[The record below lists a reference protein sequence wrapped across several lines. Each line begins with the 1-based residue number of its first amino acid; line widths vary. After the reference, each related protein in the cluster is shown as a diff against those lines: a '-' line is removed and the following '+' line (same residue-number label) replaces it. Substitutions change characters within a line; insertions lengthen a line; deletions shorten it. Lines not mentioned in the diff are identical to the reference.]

1 MLLLVVL
8 FAAADLKDWGSSPQA
23 YFMTKAE
30 RAQWAAITND
40 ADAQQF
46 IDRFIASKGPDF
58 VAEVAARAAMADK
71 YLTLGKTPGSKS
83 LRGKVVILLG
93 PPKDVRVADTEVKGS
108 SSSTANGYTS
118 AAADGGPS
126 VANMGAASDRGGMS
140 GKLVRD
146 YTFTYP
152 EFKVTVEAD
161 MTSGEDRIPD
171 KKEAAALEKLFESA
185 AAAPV
190 AVTRPKQ

>member
-1 MLLLVVL
+1 MLLLALL
-8 FAAADLKDWGSSPQA
+8 FAAAVIKDWGASPQA

-46 IDRFIASKGPDF
+46 IDRFIASRGPDF
-58 VAEVAARAAMADK
+58 VAEVAARTSMADK
-71 YLTLGKTPGSKS
+71 YLTLGKTAGSKS
-83 LRGKVVILLG
+83 IRGKVVILLG
-93 PPKDVRVADTEVKGS
+93 PPADIRVAETEVKGS
-108 SSSTANGYTS
+108 SSSTANAYAG

-126 VANMGAASDRGGMS
+126 VANMGDASNRGGMS
-140 GKLVRD
+140 GKRVRN

-152 EFKVTVEAD
+152 DFKVTVEAD
-161 MTSGEDRIPD
+161 VTSGEDRIPD
-171 KKEAAALEKLFESA
+171 KREAAELEKRFESA

-190 AVTRPKQ
+190 AVTRPKP